1 MHSKT
6 TYNLTAI
13 ISLLPTELGGRKK
26 SVATGYR
33 PSFSFNS
40 QHHYSGEIRL
50 VDILELN
57 PGDSAMATIKLL
69 PARTIRKN
77 LKPKDAFTISE
88 GNKTIGSGIIEDV
101 SIVT

>member
-6 TYNLTAI
+6 TYNLKAI
-13 ISLLPTELGGRKK
+13 ISLLPTELGERKK

-40 QHHYSGEIRL
+40 QNHYSGEISF

-101 SIVT
+101 NIVT

>member
-40 QHHYSGEIRL
+40 QQHYSGEISL
-50 VDILELN
+50 VNPPELN
-57 PGDSAMATIKLL
+57 PGDSGMAIIKLL

-88 GNKTIGSGIIEDV
+88 GNKTIGSGIIEAV
-101 SIVT
+101 SIVV